1 MRQVADGS
9 EGWLTMVYGPA
20 RDQEKKAFL
29 DEFHELRALC
39 SGPWLLPGDFNLIY
53 RAADKNNTRLDRRHM
68 GQFRRFLN
76 DANLREI
83 HLNGGLFTWSN
94 E

>member
-1 MRQVADGS
+1 
-9 EGWLTMVYGPA
+9 MVYGPA

-29 DEFHELRALC
+29 DELHELCALHW
-39 SGPWLLPGDFNLIY
+39 GPWLLARDFNLIY
-53 RAADKNNTRLDRRHM
+53 RTADKNNTRLDRRCM

-76 DANLREI
+76 DANLQKI
-83 HLNGGLFTWSN
+83 HLNGRLFTWSN